1 MSIIVRYGTY
11 INTRAEL
18 SLEAGRVVSHWG
30 RVVSRQLGPGRVVLG
45 RVVGGPSCLP
55 TVTISISLVNSV
67 SYNGSLNVFAVT
79 QCGNDSRC
87 LNGGTCVN
95 EEFCVCPDN
104 FVGSR
109 CEHGNYLSVL

>member
-1 MSIIVRYGTY
+1 MGLCTMF
-11 INTRAEL
+11 
-18 SLEAGRVVSHWG
+18 
-30 RVVSRQLGPGRVVLG
+30 
-45 RVVGGPSCLP
+45 
-55 TVTISISLVNSV
+55 
-67 SYNGSLNVFAVT
+67 LNVFAVT

-109 CEHGNYLSVL
+109 CEHGNYLSVLEIMLKARKMT

>member
-1 MSIIVRYGTY
+1 M
-11 INTRAEL
+11 
-18 SLEAGRVVSHWG
+18 
-30 RVVSRQLGPGRVVLG
+30 VL
-45 RVVGGPSCLP
+45 C
-55 TVTISISLVNSV
+55 TM
-67 SYNGSLNVFAVT
+67 SLNVFAVT

-109 CEHGNYLSVL
+109 CEHGNYLGVLKTILTRGI